1 MIKIIRNLIKKKK
14 VIIPLSALLLPAT
27 ETKPCLFSLHDWG
40 DQLVRQWGC
49 VVVLLMLLG
58 MARQR
63 RPMST
68 TLVLLLRTP
77 CWIQFERSPGTH
89 RWCSTIKI
97 FCFSAACF
105 VLCSH
110 FTVSALPQR
119 ESLQRARCRYQGFL
133 RSACRFYFFLFS
145 SQKARFQSQP
155 LITNRALV
163 SLLLT
168 LKFLFLFVIFLS
180 DSSESRQ
187 SMTWRNFN
195 YLNLSQVSS

>member
-1 MIKIIRNLIKKKK
+1 MGL
-14 VIIPLSALLLPAT
+14 LSL
-27 ETKPCLFSLHDWG
+27 CCWCC
-40 DQLVRQWGC
+40 C
-49 VVVLLMLLG
+49 VG

-63 RPMST
+63 RPMSS

-77 CWIQFERSPGTH
+77 CWIQCERSLGTH
-89 RWCSTIKI
+89 RWCSSIKI

-110 FTVSALPQR
+110 FTVSALPQQ
-119 ESLQRARCRYQGFL
+119 ESLQRAWCRYQGFL

-145 SQKARFQSQP
+145 SQKAPVSVST
-155 LITNRALV
+155 TNYSSSTRLPSFDSEIPF
-163 SLLLT
+163 SL
-168 LKFLFLFVIFLS
+168 LFVIFLS

-195 YLNLSQVSS
+195 YLNLSRVSS